1 MGNYRFMKPID
12 MPRGTHYGN
21 NYWIF
26 RSRKLGRRVSAF
38 SNLEYE
44 NLITLEMNPEV
55 EYYCEQPRE
64 IHLFEDG
71 IEKKSIPDAW
81 VIYKNGK
88 EDFQEVKYSSEL
100 DPDSEKSARNLEQIR
115 RERKWCEENGF
126 GFQLRTENEIHAG
139 EYYLRNLIFL
149 YGHVN
154 KVSGPE
160 KRKMRNILDSIYNGI
175 SLEKVF
181 ESNKLPDDEV
191 WMVLSELFY
200 EGYIS
205 FERIEEMPLRYEMEL
220 TVNEKKSL

>member
-26 RSRKLGRRVSAF
+26 RSRKLGRRVFAF

-55 EYYCEQPRE
+55 DFYCEQPRE

-81 VIYKNGK
+81 VLYKNGK
-88 EDFQEVKYSSEL
+88 EVFQEVKYSSEL
-100 DPDSEKSARNLEQIR
+100 DPDNEKSARNLEQIR

-175 SLEKVF
+175 
-181 ESNKLPDDEV
+181 
-191 WMVLSELFY
+191 
-200 EGYIS
+200 
-205 FERIEEMPLRYEMEL
+205 
-220 TVNEKKSL
+220 